1 MSERDGFEAGAEQ
14 SSGDPRVLIVMNV
27 LLSTVFAATVVW
39 GLSVIGA
46 AAFTPINVATG
57 AILLF
62 ALTYAIT
69 MQ

>member
-1 MSERDGFEAGAEQ
+1 
-14 SSGDPRVLIVMNV
+14 MNV
-27 LLSTVFAATVVW
+27 VLSTTFAATIVW

-46 AAFTPINVATG
+46 AELTAVNVATG

-69 MQ
+69 LQ

>member
-1 MSERDGFEAGAEQ
+1 
-14 SSGDPRVLIVMNV
+14 MNV
-27 LLSTVFAATVVW
+27 VLSMVFSATLVW

-46 AAFTPINVATG
+46 AELTAINVATG

-69 MQ
+69 LQ